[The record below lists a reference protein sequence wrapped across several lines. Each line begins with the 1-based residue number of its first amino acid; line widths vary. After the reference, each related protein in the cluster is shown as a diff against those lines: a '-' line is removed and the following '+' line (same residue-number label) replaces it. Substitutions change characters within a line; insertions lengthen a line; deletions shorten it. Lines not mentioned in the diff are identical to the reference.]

1 MNLIDKIA
9 DDMSY
14 TTKLQESKDKV
25 YRASIVTKILDLME
39 KLRMDATDTCNVE
52 NTTLEYPTSELCIE
66 DGQTSPKQLTL
77 GAILKTNKIDRLKV

>member
-52 NTTLEYPTSELCIE
+52 NTTLEYPTSELWIE